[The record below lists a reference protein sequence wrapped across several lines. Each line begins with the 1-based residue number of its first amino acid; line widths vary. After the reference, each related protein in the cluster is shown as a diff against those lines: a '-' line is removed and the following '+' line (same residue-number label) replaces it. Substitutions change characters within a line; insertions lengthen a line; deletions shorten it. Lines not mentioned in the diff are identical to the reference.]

1 MYNRGKREEM
11 FSDFNVPNR
20 PAYLQLKE
28 YLKEQ
33 ILGGIIQ
40 AGERLPSTREMAS
53 ALLLSRI
60 QVIQAYQDLE
70 EEGLLKRFRGKVL
83 LSVPLLLSPEL
94 RRIFPGASWSPAT
107 PPVRCGWTLKR
118 PS

>member
-1 MYNRGKREEM
+1 M
-11 FSDFNVPNR
+11 FTDFRRAPNR

-33 ILGGIIQ
+33 ILSGIIQ
-40 AGERLPSTREMAS
+40 AGERLPSTREL
-53 ALLLSRI
+53 ALTLRLSRNT
-60 QVIQAYQDLE
+60 VIQAYQDLE
-70 EEGLLKRFRGKVL
+70 EEGFIET
-83 LSVPLLLSPEL
+83 VPGQGSFVGAVAIESGTATDL
-94 RRIFPGASWSPAT
+94 PGASWSPAT